1 MKFFKDIKIKD
12 LIFKNFALKIL
23 AVIIAVVLWIVI
35 VNVDNPSQ
43 RKTISGITVNL
54 LNGDVLT
61 DMDYIYQVNSG
72 SVISIVVKAPQT
84 IVEELKAS
92 DFTAYADLTERAADS
107 DKVPIH
113 VSCTKEDIEN
123 QVDIIS
129 LRTEYVQL
137 SIDNKVDRDFD
148 LIVDISGNPAEN
160 YIVGGNS
167 ISPTT
172 IKVSG
177 AESIV
182 SRIESAVLRYNVDGM
197 TDNIDD
203 AVVPVF
209 LDANGSEVSTEKLNV
224 SRKTIRLKIDIFP
237 TKWVPVNFAVSG
249 EPEEGYVMTGSEPS
263 LESVKIAA
271 PKELLEALPA
281 IDIPAGTIDITGL
294 KEDTTLSAALSAYL
308 PSGYSIVS
316 EEQTLSV
323 AVRFERIVTAGISVP
338 IRDIS
343 IAGMNGAEYEYE
355 ITSGGQNAVA
365 VEITGRE
372 SVIGRI
378 TAGDLKL
385 SADLSGRGA
394 GRYRIPISIADDDR
408 YTAASDYYLDVLVRK
423 IIEETT
429 PEETTSEEDEG
440 ETVNAQP
447 QTTEAETP
455 SESAQSD
462 TE

>member
-23 AVIIAVVLWIVI
+23 AVILAAVLWIVI

-43 RKTISGITVNL
+43 RKTISGITVSI

-72 SVISIVVKAPQT
+72 SVISIVVKAPQS
-84 IVEELKAS
+84 IADELKAS
-92 DFTAYADLTERAADS
+92 DFTAYADLSERTADS

-113 VSCTKEDIEN
+113 VSCTKEEIEN

-148 LIVDISGNPAEN
+148 LTVDISGSPAED

-209 LDANGSEVSTEKLNV
+209 LDANGKEVSTDKLTV

-249 EPEEGYVMTGSEPS
+249 EPEEGYEMTGYEPN

-271 PKELLEALPA
+271 PRELLAA
-281 IDIPAGTIDITGL
+281 YSSVDIPAGTIDITGL
-294 KEDTTLSAALSAYL
+294 NQDTTLTAALSSYI
-308 PSGYSIVS
+308 PGGYSIVS
-316 EEQTLSV
+316 SQQTLEV
-323 AVRFERIVTAGISVP
+323 AVRFEKIVTVGVQVP
-338 IRDIS
+338 IREIN
-343 IAGMNGAEYEYE
+343 IAGINNEYEYE
-355 ITSGGQNAVA
+355 ITSGGQNSVT

-372 SVIGRI
+372 SIVNQVTSGQL
-378 TAGDLKL
+378 AL

-394 GRYRIPISIADDDR
+394 GRYKIPIVIAGDDS
-408 YTAASDYYLDVLVRK
+408 YTIASDYYLDVLVKR

-429 PEETTSEEDEG
+429 PEPTTPAED

-447 QTTEAETP
+447 RPTESETIP
-455 SESAQSD
+455 EDEREREEA
-462 TE
+462 